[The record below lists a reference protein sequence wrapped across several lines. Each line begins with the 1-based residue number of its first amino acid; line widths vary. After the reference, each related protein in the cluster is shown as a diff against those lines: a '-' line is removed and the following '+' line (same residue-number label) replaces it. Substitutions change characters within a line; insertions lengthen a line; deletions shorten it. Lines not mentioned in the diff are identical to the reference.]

1 MKCTEC
7 KLHSAA
13 SHACIMG
20 QGKQTARVMFIQD
33 CPDEGDDHTGVPFS
47 GKSCTAVKTALSSRG
62 INSVNDVYFTSMVK
76 CMCEDKEVPLDCV
89 SACTPILEAEIEV
102 IDPDIIV
109 PMGNRSL
116 KYCLGRVGL
125 TKVRGNAQEVEIMG
139 RTRIVLP
146 TMHPRMV
153 LKKPAYKD
161 QILRDMDTLK
171 ELFTNGMTQVT
182 DVDYR
187 YLETIEDVTT
197 ELTRMKREA
206 KRIVFD
212 LETTGKSSFMDY
224 SKIVCISLTD
234 KPRYGVVIPLYKHDS
249 PFSLSETGYIVK
261 LLRWVLEDPSIPKS
275 AHNGKFDIEWLKA
288 WLDINVANF
297 DFDTIFGHYIAI
309 SEEQGTQ
316 GLKSQ
321 AWEFTDMGGY
331 DNELD
336 EFTAK
341 LSNGE
346 GAASKFNYDRVPWN
360 ILRTYAAADVDCCYR
375 LVDIYKPMIDGNDMW
390 KTLMEDILMPASYA
404 LRDIEING
412 MRIDMDLAQQYSDEY
427 DAEVRRIV
435 SRLET
440 YPEVLAMEREKRQ
453 LALERERIK
462 LIPPKDRT
470 PEEKKKFGELKKYEN
485 YKFNWNSVYQLRELL
500 YDRLQLVTTV
510 TTDKGEPSTNEEA
523 MEEIKDQHEIPTLLL
538 ELRKVTTLNNMFIKK
553 LPAMRDGK
561 DIIHSSFNLTGTVT
575 GRLSSENPNFQQ
587 LPRKSE
593 ENPLLFQ
600 YHHEPKAL
608 FVSRFG
614 SEGCILNADYCLA
627 PDTKVALI
635 NGECDTIQSIC
646 ERLTKGENLYTYSVN
661 PQTED
666 IVVSKIL
673 AGRKTRKNESTLKIT
688 LDNGE
693 VITCSYNHKFML
705 RNGEYTE
712 AQNLIVGNSLM
723 GFYSAEYISDYGV
736 TYRFIGINK
745 NFMTQKSEHQL
756 VYQYFRPTDYVNGKP
771 IHHIDGNGMNNDPSN
786 LQQISFSE
794 HMSIHMQEFWDSLTP
809 EERSE
814 LNKSHVTD
822 KTRQK
827 IGENSRDWWKSL
839 TPEEYKAFCVRIS
852 EWALEHMKS
861 EGNPMWGKKHKPQS
875 LQVMSEKRTAHN
887 LSCPLEV
894 RQAMSKRMYEGRILK
909 IAQEI
914 LQRGGELKS
923 EEWERQRAQHYR
935 PPTWKTALPVLLAR
949 GLITNHKIISIEPG
963 ESMDLY
969 DIQVENFENFALS
982 AGIFVH
988 NCALEM
994 RIAAIIS
1001 DDKKMT
1007 QAFLSGS
1014 DIHKANASYIWRIP
1028 IEEVTKDLRTK
1039 AKSLGFGIIYGKS
1052 GITFAKELYYDPS
1065 GTVPGKTDDWDEA
1078 KREGFDLVEH
1088 FLGTFDGLGRWLERT
1103 KKFAYK
1109 HGYVETMFG
1118 RRRRLPDLHSRVS
1131 GLKSN
1136 AERQAINAPIQGT
1149 GSDLTMLSVIQIN
1162 NWLKKNRLRS
1172 LIVATVHDSIVL
1184 DVYLPELSVVGP
1196 MVKRIMEHVHEPYI
1210 DTEVPILAELEMGIN
1225 YGATFEVAAENCQK
1239 MTTISDFNCWV
1250 HDQSLVKYRKEI
1262 DFFKK
1267 HNWNKQQV
1275 LQYLEQYHRP
1285 IRELVNYL
1293 EQTFEG
1299 GV

>member
-33 CPDEGDDHTGVPFS
+33 CPDEGDDHAGVPFS

-62 INSVNDVYFTSMVK
+62 INPVNDVYFTSMVK
-76 CMCEDKEVPLDCV
+76 CTCEDKEVPLDCV
-89 SACTPILEAEIEV
+89 AACTPILEAEIEV

-375 LVDIYKPMIDGNDMW
+375 LVNIYKPMIDGNDMW

-485 YKFNWNSVYQLRELL
+485 YKFNWNSIYQLRELL

-614 SEGCILNADYCLA
+614 SEGCILNADYA
-627 PDTKVALI
+627 
-635 NGECDTIQSIC
+635 
-646 ERLTKGENLYTYSVN
+646 
-661 PQTED
+661 
-666 IVVSKIL
+666 
-673 AGRKTRKNESTLKIT
+673 
-688 LDNGE
+688 
-693 VITCSYNHKFML
+693 
-705 RNGEYTE
+705 
-712 AQNLIVGNSLM
+712 
-723 GFYSAEYISDYGV
+723 
-736 TYRFIGINK
+736 
-745 NFMTQKSEHQL
+745 
-756 VYQYFRPTDYVNGKP
+756 
-771 IHHIDGNGMNNDPSN
+771 
-786 LQQISFSE
+786 
-794 HMSIHMQEFWDSLTP
+794 
-809 EERSE
+809 
-814 LNKSHVTD
+814 
-822 KTRQK
+822 
-827 IGENSRDWWKSL
+827 
-839 TPEEYKAFCVRIS
+839 
-852 EWALEHMKS
+852 
-861 EGNPMWGKKHKPQS
+861 
-875 LQVMSEKRTAHN
+875 
-887 LSCPLEV
+887 
-894 RQAMSKRMYEGRILK
+894 
-909 IAQEI
+909 
-914 LQRGGELKS
+914 
-923 EEWERQRAQHYR
+923 
-935 PPTWKTALPVLLAR
+935 
-949 GLITNHKIISIEPG
+949 
-963 ESMDLY
+963 
-969 DIQVENFENFALS
+969 
-982 AGIFVH
+982 
-988 NCALEM
+988 ALEM

-1225 YGATFEVAAENCQK
+1225 YGATFEVAAEDCQK